1 MSIELQY
8 FMIWLSIIGI
18 ILIGGLLH
26 FLIMSFVKLILKGF
40 KVFKVLLTNRKIYK
54 QYLLSH
60 LQVVKMGL
68 NKSQKEFI
76 RIRKIQLKKD
86 LKNSSKFTEE
96 YHQSYLEGFTQ
107 LADQLKNLDD

>member
-1 MSIELQY
+1 
-8 FMIWLSIIGI
+8 
-18 ILIGGLLH
+18 
-26 FLIMSFVKLILKGF
+26 
-40 KVFKVLLTNRKIYK
+40 
-54 QYLLSH
+54 
-60 LQVVKMGL
+60 MGL